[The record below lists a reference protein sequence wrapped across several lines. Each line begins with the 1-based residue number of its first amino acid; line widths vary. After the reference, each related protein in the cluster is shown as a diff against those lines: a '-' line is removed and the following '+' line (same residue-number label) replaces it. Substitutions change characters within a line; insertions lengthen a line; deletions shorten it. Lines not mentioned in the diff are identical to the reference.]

1 MKKNLSLFVLIQCLA
16 FVFIIS
22 SFANPQVPKKKQTTL
37 GQYITAQDAYE
48 QYSKS
53 PDSIHILDVR
63 TPCEY
68 AFVGH
73 APMAVNIPLK
83 FLKPGLTE
91 NNKLIMPDNENF
103 IAEVNA
109 KFKKTDIIFVTCR
122 SGGRSAACINK
133 LAQAG
138 FTKLYNIID
147 GFEGDKDA
155 KGYRTV
161 NGWKN
166 SGAPWTYKI
175 DPNLAY
181 RP

>member
-1 MKKNLSLFVLIQCLA
+1 MSVQVL
-16 FVFIIS
+16 VFIFIVSS
-22 SFANPQVPKKKQTTL
+22 SFANPEIPTKKQTTL
-37 GQYITAQDAYE
+37 GKYITAQQAYE
-48 QYSKS
+48 QYLKN
-53 PDSIHILDVR
+53 PDAIHILDVR

-83 FLKPGLTE
+83 FFKPGLTE
-91 NNKLIMPDNENF
+91 DNKLIMPDNENF
-103 IAEVNA
+103 IAQVEA
-109 KFKKTDIIFVTCR
+109 KFKKTDTIFASCR

-133 LAQAG
+133 LALAG
-138 FTKLYNIID
+138 FTNVYNIID
-147 GFEGDKDA
+147 GFEGDKDD

-166 SGAPWTYKI
+166 SGAPWTYKL
-175 DPNLAY
+175 DSKLAY

>member
-1 MKKNLSLFVLIQCLA
+1 MKKNLALFMVVQFLA
-16 FVFIIS
+16 FLFIIS
-22 SFANPQVPKKKQTTL
+22 SFANPEIPKKKQTTL
-37 GQYITAQDAYE
+37 GKYITAQKAYE
-48 QYSKS
+48 QYTKS
-53 PDSIHILDVR
+53 PDTIQILDVR

-91 NNKLIMPDNENF
+91 DNKLIMPDNENF
-103 IAEVNA
+103 VAEVEA
-109 KFKKTDIIFVTCR
+109 KFKKTDTIFVTCR

-133 LAQAG
+133 LALAG
-138 FTKLYNIID
+138 FINVHNIID
-147 GFEGDKDA
+147 GFEGDKDD

-175 DPNLAY
+175 DPTLAY